1 MLYDDDEILFKS
13 KGSSIPFRSDEHWNE
28 AEAADFKNNLKQIA
42 KLKRVLY
49 EICKRQLI
57 ELNH

>member
-13 KGSSIPFRSDEHWNE
+13 EGNSIPFRSDEYRNE

-42 KLKRVLY
+42 KLTSIVRNMQKTVNC
-49 EICKRQLI
+49 I
-57 ELNH
+57 